1 VLFLAV
7 FIGGCSNVQFNPAPG
22 APSYGAYKGE
32 VKLLD
37 RLPPP
42 GRYTRIGIVIARGPR
57 ATGPEDLI
65 EDIKT
70 EAAKRGADAIV
81 QVVGMCAALAAIAD
95 NGNGFALEGFE
106 AGVFFKIHR
115 HGAITPGLLVRSHC

>member
-1 VLFLAV
+1 MSRVVVLFLVV

-57 ATGPEDLI
+57 ATEPEDLI

-81 QVVGMCAALAAIAD
+81 LQGDVKISSVPGGYIEKSVGA
-95 NGNGFALEGFE
+95 FALRL
-106 AGVFFKIHR
+106 KR
-115 HGAITPGLLVRSHC
+115 